1 MFYTRNKR
9 NKIIKLNYITIK
21 KIYSRTE
28 LTIDALS
35 LLTLIITL
43 IVSGIYPFANL
54 LSRLQTI
61 TKTIENKA

>member
-21 KIYSRTE
+21 KTYFRTE
-28 LTIDALS
+28 LAIDTLS

-43 IVSGIYPFANL
+43 IVSGIYSF
-54 LSRLQTI
+54 
-61 TKTIENKA
+61 TIEITDHNEDY

>member
-28 LTIDALS
+28 LTIDTLS

-43 IVSGIYPFANL
+43 IVSGIYPFAIE
-54 LSRLQTI
+54 I
-61 TKTIENKA
+61 TNHNEDY

>member
-28 LTIDALS
+28 LTIDTLS
-35 LLTLIITL
+35 LLTLIIAL
-43 IVSGIYPFANL
+43 IVSGIYSFAIE
-54 LSRLQTI
+54 I
-61 TKTIENKA
+61 TNHNEDY

>member
-21 KIYSRTE
+21 KYTLE
-28 LTIDALS
+28 LTIDTLS

-43 IVSGIYPFANL
+43 IVSGIYSFAIE
-54 LSRLQTI
+54 I
-61 TKTIENKA
+61 TNHNEDY

>member
-1 MFYTRNKR
+1 MFYTRNRR

-43 IVSGIYPFANL
+43 IVSGIYPF
-54 LSRLQTI
+54 SIEI
-61 TKTIENKA
+61 TNHNEDY

>member
-21 KIYSRTE
+21 NIYSRTE
-28 LTIDALS
+28 LTIDILS

-43 IVSGIYPFANL
+43 IVLGIYPFAIE
-54 LSRLQTI
+54 I
-61 TKTIENKA
+61 TNHNEDY

>member
-21 KIYSRTE
+21 KIYSGTE
-28 LTIDALS
+28 LAIDTLS

-43 IVSGIYPFANL
+43 IVSGIHPFAIE
-54 LSRLQTI
+54 I
-61 TKTIENKA
+61 TNHNEDY

>member
-1 MFYTRNKR
+1 MFYTRNKK

-28 LTIDALS
+28 LTIDTLS

-43 IVSGIYPFANL
+43 IVSGIYSFAIE
-54 LSRLQTI
+54 I
-61 TKTIENKA
+61 TNHNEDY

>member
-21 KIYSRTE
+21 NIYSRTE
-28 LTIDALS
+28 LTIDTLS

-43 IVSGIYPFANL
+43 IVVLGIYSFAIE
-54 LSRLQTI
+54 I
-61 TKTIENKA
+61 TNHNEDY

>member
-21 KIYSRTE
+21 KIYSGTE
-28 LTIDALS
+28 LTIDTLP

-43 IVSGIYPFANL
+43 IVSGIYPFAIE
-54 LSRLQTI
+54 I
-61 TKTIENKA
+61 TNHNEDY

>member
-28 LTIDALS
+28 LRIDTLS

-43 IVSGIYPFANL
+43 IVSGIFSFAIE
-54 LSRLQTI
+54 I
-61 TKTIENKA
+61 TNHNEDY

>member
-21 KIYSRTE
+21 KIYSKTE
-28 LTIDALS
+28 LTIDTLP

-43 IVSGIYPFANL
+43 IVSGIYSFAIE
-54 LSRLQTI
+54 I
-61 TKTIENKA
+61 TNHNEDY

>member
-28 LTIDALS
+28 LTIDTLS

-43 IVSGIYPFANL
+43 IVSGIYSFAIE
-54 LSRLQTI
+54 I
-61 TKTIENKA
+61 TNHNEDY

>member
-28 LTIDALS
+28 LTIDTLS
-35 LLTLIITL
+35 LLTLIITF
-43 IVSGIYPFANL
+43 VSGIYPFAIE
-54 LSRLQTI
+54 I
-61 TKTIENKA
+61 TSHNEDY

>member
-1 MFYTRNKR
+1 MFYTRNKG

-28 LTIDALS
+28 LTIDTLS

-43 IVSGIYPFANL
+43 IASGIYLFAIE
-54 LSRLQTI
+54 I
-61 TKTIENKA
+61 TNHNKDY

>member
-28 LTIDALS
+28 LTIDTLS

-43 IVSGIYPFANL
+43 IVSGIYSF
-54 LSRLQTI
+54 
-61 TKTIENKA
+61 TIEITNHDEDY

>member
-28 LTIDALS
+28 LTIDTLS

-43 IVSGIYPFANL
+43 IVSGIYPF
-54 LSRLQTI
+54 SIEI
-61 TKTIENKA
+61 TNHNEDY

>member
-21 KIYSRTE
+21 EIYSRTE
-28 LTIDALS
+28 LTIDTLS

-43 IVSGIYPFANL
+43 IVSGIYSFAIE
-54 LSRLQTI
+54 I
-61 TKTIENKA
+61 TNHNEDY

>member
-1 MFYTRNKR
+1 MFYTRDKR

-28 LTIDALS
+28 LTIDTLS

-43 IVSGIYPFANL
+43 IVSGIYPFAIE
-54 LSRLQTI
+54 I
-61 TKTIENKA
+61 TNHNKDY